1 MGGFFDRIT
10 GRKQSAKNAKER
22 LQLVLIHDRTDMT
35 QIELEALRD
44 DILAVISRH
53 VDIDPGAVRI
63 DVEREGSR
71 IGAAA
76 SSSSANGATG
86 CSITGFAGGT
96 TVVGGDLRVVAGGSG
111 WS

>member
-63 DVEREGSR
+63 DVEREGR
-71 IGAAA
+71 EQRLVADIP
-76 SSSSANGATG
+76 
-86 CSITGFAGGT
+86 
-96 TVVGGDLRVVAGGSG
+96 LRSVTRRRSG
-111 WS
+111 